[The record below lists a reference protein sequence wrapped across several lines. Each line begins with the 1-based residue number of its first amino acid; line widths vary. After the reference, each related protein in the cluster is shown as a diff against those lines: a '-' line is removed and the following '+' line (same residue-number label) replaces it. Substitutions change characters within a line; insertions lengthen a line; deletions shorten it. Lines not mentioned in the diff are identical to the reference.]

1 MAVVPFRLGRL
12 ARKPVVDGD
21 RRQARVFDLQ
31 DLSERARLNGDREKA
46 DRLLLAAW
54 ASFDN

>member
-1 MAVVPFRLGRL
+1 L

-21 RRQARVFDLQ
+21 RRQARLFDLQ